1 VSDKVVY
8 AITYQGALSAID
20 IPSGR
25 ILWSRPM
32 SSYAGV
38 SEYLRTLYTVDEDSV
53 LYAMDAISGS
63 DMWQQ
68 EHLKGRRLSA
78 PTAYDS
84 YVLVGDY
91 EGYLYWLSYRDGS
104 FMARVKVGV
113 KSHRSARDRAGSL
126 HNLTLSTEGLR
137 VEPIVY
143 DDVVYVQ
150 ANSGELAAYKVV
162 EEE

>member
-1 VSDKVVY
+1 
-8 AITYQGALSAID
+8 
-20 IPSGR
+20 
-25 ILWSRPM
+25 M

-53 LYAMDAISGS
+53 LYAMDAIGGS
-63 DMWQQ
+63 DLWQQ
-68 EHLKGRRLSA
+68 DKLKGRRLSA
-78 PTAYDS
+78 PTAYDN

-91 EGYLYWLSYRDGS
+91 EGFLYWLSYRDGS
-104 FMARVKVGV
+104 FQARVKVGV
-113 KSHRSARDRAGSL
+113 KSHKAARDRAASL
-126 HNLTLSTEGLR
+126 HNLTLSSDGLR

-162 EEE
+162 EKE